1 MYIVIASYAR
11 PPAEVEPHIP
21 AHGAWI
27 RQHMATGDILAAGPK
42 KSGLGGAL
50 LVRAMPRTEL
60 DALLAQDSYVQSSV
74 ADYQIVDLD
83 WKLTSAAL
91 AALQQH

>member
-1 MYIVIASYAR
+1 MYILIASYAR

-27 RQHMATGDILAAGPK
+27 RQHMDSGAILAAGPK

-50 LVRAMPRTEL
+50 LVRAMPRAEL
-60 DALLAQDSYVQSSV
+60 DALLAQDSYVQSGV
-74 ADYQIVDLD
+74 ADYQITDLD
-83 WKLTSAAL
+83 WKLTSANLTAL
-91 AALQQH
+91 KG